1 MSKQSVAVGL
11 SGGVDS
17 SVAALLLKQA
27 GYEVTG
33 LFMRNWK
40 EESPDGVCTAEED
53 YSYVRAVAQK
63 LDIPYYTIDFSKEYA
78 EKVFS
83 HFVSEYEKGRT
94 PNPDVLCNSEIK
106 FGPFLNFAKG
116 IGADYIATGHYAGI
130 ERRDGTAYL
139 LRAAD
144 ENKDQT
150 YFLNQLN
157 QEQLSPVLFPLAHLQ
172 KSEVRK
178 IAAENGLSSAFRKD
192 STGICF
198 IGERDFRAF
207 LAQYLPMKKGEIR
220 DLNDRV
226 LGCHDGVF
234 FYTIGQRKGFG
245 LGGVKGAKNDAPFY
259 VIKKDVRRN
268 ILYVNQG
275 ECPELYSD
283 SLDTENFNYI
293 SGEFPDGA
301 RVLVRTRHR
310 EPLRSATAYKTDVGV
325 HVEFDVPER
334 AVTPGQY
341 AVLYSDRVCLGGG
354 IIK

>member
-1 MSKQSVAVGL
+1 
-11 SGGVDS
+11 
-17 SVAALLLKQA
+17 
-27 GYEVTG
+27 
-33 LFMRNWK
+33 
-40 EESPDGVCTAEED
+40 
-53 YSYVRAVAQK
+53 
-63 LDIPYYTIDFSKEYA
+63 
-78 EKVFS
+78 
-83 HFVSEYEKGRT
+83 
-94 PNPDVLCNSEIK
+94 
-106 FGPFLNFAKG
+106 
-116 IGADYIATGHYAGI
+116 
-130 ERRDGTAYL
+130 
-139 LRAAD
+139 
-144 ENKDQT
+144 
-150 YFLNQLN
+150 
-157 QEQLSPVLFPLAHLQ
+157 
-172 KSEVRK
+172 
-178 IAAENGLSSAFRKD
+178 
-192 STGICF
+192 
-198 IGERDFRAF
+198 
-207 LAQYLPMKKGEIR
+207 MKKGEIR

-226 LGCHDGVF
+226 LGYHDGVF

-245 LGGVKGAKNDAPFY
+245 LGGVKGAKNDAPLY
-259 VIKKDVRRN
+259 IIKKDVRRN

>member
-1 MSKQSVAVGL
+1 MSVKHVAVGL

-17 SVAALLLKQA
+17 SVAALMLKEA

-33 LFMRNWK
+33 LFMKNWK

-53 YSYVRAVAQK
+53 FSYVRAVAQK
-63 LDIPYYTIDFSKEYA
+63 LDIPYYTIDFSREYA
-78 EKVFS
+78 EKVFA
-83 HFVSEYEKGRT
+83 HFVAEYEKGRT

-106 FGPFLNFAKG
+106 FGPFLKFAKG
-116 IGADYIATGHYAGI
+116 IGADYIATGHYAGV
-130 ERRDGTAYL
+130 ERRDGVCYL
-139 LRAAD
+139 LRSAD

-150 YFLNQLN
+150 YFLNQLT
-157 QEQLSPVLFPLAHLQ
+157 QEQLSPVIFPLQHLK

-178 IAAENGLSSAFRKD
+178 IAAEHGLLSAFRKD

-226 LGCHDGVF
+226 LGYHDGVF

-259 VIKKDVRRN
+259 IIKKDVPRN

-275 ECPELYSD
+275 ECPELYSS

-293 SGEFPDGA
+293 SGEFKDGT

-310 EPLRSATAYKTDVGV
+310 EPLRPATAYKAGVGL
-325 HVEFDVPER
+325 HIEFDNPGR

-341 AVLYSDRVCLGGG
+341 AVLYSGNVCLGGG
-354 IIK
+354 VIR